1 MPHGCLPQRGL
12 WLDSLSAKE
21 RLGLP
26 ASTVLLTMF
35 GFLEGY
41 KGHDVAVRALARMP
55 ERFQLAICGGPHP
68 ESPRRRISL
77 GAGGYTNLRR
87 RPSGVSPMPK
97 LIPCPLFIGGEWI
110 TVSGVPTTPVHNP
123 SVGEVIAETPMCGAD
138 VIDQAVQAAAKAF
151 PTWMETPPV
160 ERARILFRLKVLLED
175 HFDELARSVTTE
187 HGKTLAEARGDVR
200 RGLENIEFACG
211 APSLLMGESA
221 ENVARGIDCDSI
233 RQPLGVVAGITPFNF
248 PAMVPLWMWPIAI
261 ACGNTFVLKPSEKVP
276 LTSIRIAQLAQQA
289 GLPAG
294 VLNLVHGGRDAVN
307 AILEHPQV
315 KAVSFVGST
324 PVAREI
330 HRIGTLHGKRVQ
342 AAGGAKNFVL
352 VMPDADV
359 SNSSTG
365 ILEAAFGCAGE
376 RCMAG
381 STAVAI
387 GKAADTVL
395 PRLVDVVSRIKVGP
409 TDRDPEAQMGA
420 VITRQHADRVCELIS
435 QAAAQGATPLI
446 DGRITK
452 VASAPNGFFVGPTVL
467 DHVRPEMVTM
477 QEEVFGPVLNV
488 VRMDDLDAAIELAN
502 TSPYGNGA
510 AIFTRSGKAAREFRH
525 RVQAGMVGI
534 NIGVPAPMAFFPF
547 SGWHASFFGDL
558 HLQGRESVA
567 FFTQQKV
574 TTTRWFAEGEGTIW
588 AAK

>member
-1 MPHGCLPQRGL
+1 M
-12 WLDSLSAKE
+12 
-21 RLGLP
+21 
-26 ASTVLLTMF
+26 
-35 GFLEGY
+35 
-41 KGHDVAVRALARMP
+41 ALR
-55 ERFQLAICGGPHP
+55 
-68 ESPRRRISL
+68 
-77 GAGGYTNLRR
+77 
-87 RPSGVSPMPK
+87 
-97 LIPCPLFIGGEWI
+97 PCPLLIGGEWT
-110 TVSGVPTTPVHNP
+110 TVSGVATTPVHNP
-123 SVGEVIAETPMCGAD
+123 SVGEVIAETPLCGAG
-138 VIDQAVQAAAKAF
+138 VIEQAVQAAARAF
-151 PTWMETPPV
+151 PAWMETPPV

-175 HFDELARSVTTE
+175 HFDDLARSVTTE

-200 RGLENIEFACG
+200 RGLENIEYACG

-248 PAMVPLWMWPIAI
+248 PAMVPLWMWPLAI

-276 LTSIRIAQLAQQA
+276 LTTIRIAELAMQA
-289 GLPAG
+289 GLPPG
-294 VLNLVHGGRDAVN
+294 VLNVVHGGREAVD
-307 AILEHPQV
+307 AILDHPII

-324 PVAREI
+324 PIARYVHE
-330 HRIGTLHGKRVQ
+330 RGTKSGKRVQ

-359 SNSSTG
+359 APTATG
-365 ILEAAFGCAGE
+365 IFEAAFGCAGE

-387 GKAADTVL
+387 GRAADTVL
-395 PRLVDVVSRIKVGP
+395 PQLVDVVSRIKVGP
-409 TDRDPEAQMGA
+409 ADRDPDAQMGA
-420 VITRQHADRVCELIS
+420 VITPEHRSRVCDLIT
-435 QAAAQGATPLI
+435 QAASAGAKPLT
-446 DGRITK
+446 DGRTTR
-452 VASAPNGFFVGPTVL
+452 VASAPGGFFVGPTVL
-467 DHVRPEMVTM
+467 DHVRPGMVTM

-502 TSPYGNGA
+502 SSPYGNGA

-547 SGWHASFFGDL
+547 SGWNASFFGDL

-567 FFTQQKV
+567 FYTQQKV
-574 TTTRWFAEGEGTIW
+574 TTTRWFSLGEGTIW
-588 AAK
+588 ADR